1 MGRDMTDHTI
11 GYHENGQLPVFKLWI
26 EDTGKIVELRVENS
40 KGYESMTIHNLGK
53 LTGETPKVIISEFNL
68 DRPYPNPFNPI
79 TTFNYSLP
87 SDGDVSISVFNI
99 MGDKV
104 TELLNQEQI
113 SGMYT
118 MNWDASAMSAGVYF
132 IQLEVIENSGR
143 IQKQV
148 QKVILLK

>member
-1 MGRDMTDHTI
+1 
-11 GYHENGQLPVFKLWI
+11 
-26 EDTGKIVELRVENS
+26 
-40 KGYESMTIHNLGK
+40 
-53 LTGETPKVIISEFNL
+53 
-68 DRPYPNPFNPI
+68 
-79 TTFNYSLP
+79 
-87 SDGDVSISVFNI
+87 

-118 MNWDASAMSAGVYF
+118 MNWDASVMSAGVYF